1 MDWRHASPFITKLTG
16 IITANGF
23 WCTIIFKTMN
33 INNLYKSQSDLFK
46 ILAHPV
52 RLSILEILRESEQ
65 CVCHMEAMLD
75 LRQAYISQHLM
86 VLREAGVLADRR
98 DGWNIY
104 YRVIKPEVF
113 AVLDATAALTGSH
126 VKIKHQHANKECPCP
141 KCNTDGQVIPSRDI
155 PVLSR

>member
-1 MDWRHASPFITKLTG
+1 MLYFITKMDWRHASPFITKLTG

-52 RLSILEILRESEQ
+52 RLSILEILREGEQ

-104 YRVIKPEVF
+104 YRVIKPEVSRRYSSE
-113 AVLDATAALTGSH
+113 DAFLMSFRN
-126 VKIKHQHANKECPCP
+126 KH
-141 KCNTDGQVIPSRDI
+141 DGPWDESEQ
-155 PVLSR
+155 LKK